1 MCAFVCYIKNNVKTK
16 QWKQHMQNNVTV
28 QQAINALVTQY
39 TLNSNNNLQQ
49 LVQEEFTQQTQA
61 LMRDNADC
69 IAALLRYNTKRK
81 SKFAFVQYLLESTN
95 MDTYVCECL
104 HENACYILNITTA
117 QWEKYVAIQRK
128 RITNAQ
134 QLKRVA

>member
-1 MCAFVCYIKNNVKTK
+1 
-16 QWKQHMQNNVTV
+16 MQNNVTV
-28 QQAINALVTQY
+28 KQAINTLVTQY
-39 TLNSNNNLQQ
+39 TLNSNYYLQQ
-49 LVQEEFTQQTQA
+49 LLQEEFMQETQA

-81 SKFAFVQYLLESTN
+81 SKFAFVQYLLEDTH

-104 HENACYILNITTA
+104 HEAACNVLNITTA
-117 QWEKYVAIQRK
+117 QWERYVAIQRK

-134 QLKRVA
+134 QQKRVA